1 MPTLPSPIENGSDI
15 GSFLVLRSFRDHHDV
30 RSTVLPAG
38 RALGDWGLKTAQRV
52 RYLAV
57 PPKRTGDLH
66 ARYALFLT
74 SLPSQDKLVW
84 GDVELLG
91 WRGI

>member
-1 MPTLPSPIENGSDI
+1 MSGPRCCPPDER
-15 GSFLVLRSFRDHHDV
+15 LV
-30 RSTVLPAG
+30 TG
-38 RALGDWGLKTAQRV
+38 CLKTARRV

-57 PPKRTGDLH
+57 PPERTGDLH